1 MTTYQLSDASRL
13 LEAFKDSDTPSAD
26 LAFKKINGV
35 DIDWV
40 SNGGVLALPLDI
52 GSITIYQKPLS
63 DPPNTYP
70 VYDNGGTTVGQ
81 PGVGQRKVAGVFT
94 YTMTD
99 GVNETSPEPIDVPLN
114 GFATTP
120 PAPRVTNTAPPSIS
134 GNTTLGSV
142 LTYTPGT
149 WSGTGTVAV
158 TWVWRDASGTLQS
171 GGTTYTTADPGDSAK
186 TIWVQENASD
196 DNSPPITE
204 AVSNSITMETA
215 AGTAALVNTAK
226 PTFTGIPQVGQTLS
240 GSPGTWTGEG
250 TVTVTG
256 YQWYRNGAA
265 ISGATSINYTL
276 VSADAGTSVFLRESV
291 QDSAAQTGSADSLAT
306 SIASTGTKTWATVA
320 AAIEDEFASH
330 PDKGWQGFTS
340 TAGFNIQ
347 TAASATDAKAAFDAW
362 RTGTPTSVKTLVE
375 CDWDGLSSTGTAW
388 SGVQAGKLTAG
399 SDFGPY
405 QMPTG
410 GFWIRPK
417 AGRTPVFGSRVEMIG
432 IPRLHWDGIDI
443 APIRTGSENANIT
456 SGFYARTTSTFPFNG
471 CIAFTNM
478 DMGTLKHRPGTPFA
492 DWLRGF
498 LIQNAYSSYVGNVKA
513 GGCRLPFSLNTL
525 YRRMWFAHAQYCV
538 GDRSQQFGLTG
549 YCNGRMAYSL
559 DEYSLAHD
567 WAQIATATGMHTDF
581 TQNGNAA
588 DTHLGYRWLVRHA
601 LAHIK
606 SNAAIDSGSQG
617 HFRRT
622 YGSWA
627 GSMGGAERDVLMAYG
642 SYHGTVLQ
650 DPSNTGDWFVENCT
664 FTRAGDRSLDKNGVK
679 QDSDP
684 WVTVTGGQVGAAGTV
699 SVSKNVLSRWMGAP
713 LTNGAATYVDPRR
726 NVTTGNGT
734 TEAQA
739 MRPEDYFG
747 TAFNANASRD
757 GSDTL
762 SYTIPNE
769 SAADYA
775 TAFYALR
782 DFFEPAGGY
791 ATYASGNGITDPE
804 LWPDAPVR
812 P

>member
-1 MTTYQLSDASRL
+1 MTTYQLSDVSSLAA
-13 LEAFKDSDTPSAD
+13 AFQDSDTPSAD

-35 DIDWV
+35 DIDWAA
-40 SNGGVLALPLDI
+40 NGGVLVLPLDI

-81 PGVGQRKVAGVFT
+81 PGVGQQKEAGVFT

-114 GFATTP
+114 GLSTTP

-134 GNTTLGSV
+134 GNTTLGSA

-149 WSGTGTVAV
+149 WSGTGTVTV

-171 GGTTYTTADPGDSAK
+171 GGSTYTTADPGDSAK

-215 AGTAALVNTAK
+215 TGTAALVNTAK
-226 PTFTGIPQVGQTLS
+226 PTFTGTPQVGQTLS

-306 SIASTGTKTWATVA
+306 SVASTGTKTWATVA

-330 PDKGWQGFTS
+330 PDKGWQGFTI

-388 SGVQAGKLTAG
+388 SGVQAAKLTSG
-399 SDFGPY
+399 SDFGGY
-405 QMPTG
+405 QMPSG

-417 AGRTPVFGSRVEMIG
+417 AGRTPVFGSRIEFIG
-432 IPRLHWDGIDI
+432 IPRLHWEV
-443 APIRTGSENANIT
+443 PISPVLGGSESQNTTCA
-456 SGFYARTTSTFPFNG
+456 FRARTTSFYPLNG
-471 CIAFTNM
+471 CIALTNM
-478 DMGTLKHRPGTPFA
+478 RMGTMDDRPGTA
-492 DWLRGF
+492 VSSMTRGV
-498 LIQNAYSSYVGNVKA
+498 LIDNAYSGYIGNVRA
-513 GGCRLPFSLNTL
+513 AGCRQPFGLNSLYHHL
-525 YRRMWFAHAQYCV
+525 YMTDAQQTF
-538 GDRSQQFGLTG
+538 GDRANHFGFPAGLFS
-549 YCNGRMAYSL
+549 GRMAYGI
-559 DEYSLAHD
+559 DEYFLERDMIQS
-567 WAQIATATGMHTDF
+567 TASAGLHGDLR
-581 TQNGNAA
+581 QNGTTSDGHA
-588 DTHLGYRWLVRHA
+588 GYRTLVRYGM
-601 LAHIK
+601 AHRN
-606 SNAAIDSGSQG
+606 SSVATDAGTQG
-617 HFRRT
+617 NFRRT
-622 YGSWA
+622 YNAWA
-627 GSMGGAERDVLMAYG
+627 GTMGGAERDVLIAFNAYN
-642 SYHGTVLQ
+642 GTVNQ
-650 DPSNTGDWFVENCT
+650 DPAGTGDWFVEHIT
-664 FTRAGDRSLDKNGVK
+664 FLRSGLTDVNVT
-679 QDSDP
+679 DSDQ
-684 WVTVTGGQVGAAGTV
+684 WVVVSGKPPGSASTV
-699 SVSKNVLSRWMGAP
+699 SIQRNVFSRFINLSSSTITPA
-713 LTNGAATYVDPRR
+713 NNTYVDCRK
-726 NVTTGNGT
+726 NVTSGTGL

-739 MRPEDYFG
+739 LRPEDYFG
-747 TAFNANASRD
+747 TAFNAGVSRSGAD
-757 GSDTL
+757 LMT
-762 SYTIPNE
+762 YTIPGE
-769 SAADYA
+769 DSTDFA
-775 TAFYALR
+775 TAWYALR